1 MIQKDYI
8 LRWVQELAKVMARMI
23 GKDPKE
29 TLELLDTAFD
39 ELLQL
44 DAKSLRDIPKEK
56 IIDYLIKERG
66 FDIPQLEFIAELLY
80 LQATNM
86 EALLAQSGDFAD
98 QRDKLEKALIIFEH
112 VENNQDIFSLER
124 QDKLAKIR
132 STLKEL

>member
-86 EALLAQSGDFAD
+86 EALLAQPVDFAD

-124 QDKLAKIR
+124 QNKLAKIR